1 MVSPSVSAPHA
12 VKQHIAFEEMAL
24 CFADDTI
31 NDVEIC
37 VTSINMGC

>member
-12 VKQHIAFEEMAL
+12 VKQHITFKEMAL
-24 CFADDTI
+24 CFADDTV

-37 VTSINMGC
+37 TTSVDVGC